1 MIFFFLVKIIF
12 TLWTFT
18 GGNFILKQILT
29 NHNLNPIHRKNF
41 LFPLSGP
48 HHSGGLG
55 RPSHLVT
62 GFPSPLL
69 SQRHCPLPGPA
80 DGHGEQGSTTW
91 KRTSTEL
98 HLLQVKWKLVKTRI
112 SALKSAKNQRKPAG
126 DYTAVLFL
134 TFYSRGI
141 FSEKVH
147 KSQAH
152 KKVNFYK
159 LSTLCTRSGNS
170 TWPVLQKL
178 SLGSLP
184 VTNPP
189 HQGEPLSRFGWFYAL
204 YKWNYT
210 RCIIWCLAPF
220 ILYHVYGIHSHLSCI
235 MLVHSCCCAVFHWWT
250 QHNPFILLLTG
261 NWMVSFLEEGGGN
274 YSE

>member
-1 MIFFFLVKIIF
+1 MRREMVLLKWSRSWHMYFRETAYDFFFFLVKIIF

-98 HLLQVKWKLVKTRI
+98 HLLQVKRKLVKTRI

-159 LSTLCTRSGNS
+159 LSTPVYQVWKQHMTSTPKAVLGVPSCHQPSSPRGTTLLFRLVLC
-170 TWPVLQKL
+170 V
-178 SLGSLP
+178 
-184 VTNPP
+184 
-189 HQGEPLSRFGWFYAL
+189 
-204 YKWNYT
+204 
-210 RCIIWCLAPF
+210 I
-220 ILYHVYGIHSHLSCI
+220 
-235 MLVHSCCCAVFHWWT
+235 
-250 QHNPFILLLTG
+250 
-261 NWMVSFLEEGGGN
+261 
-274 YSE
+274 